1 MMQIDF
7 LREIIEHQRKSVAAK
22 GAGMDREK
30 LKALPDL
37 ESYALI
43 LSGIRRSGKSTL
55 LYQLLQKR
63 YKQALYL
70 NFDDPRLYEFEPE
83 DFLKLDVFIKD
94 NEFRVLMF
102 DEIQIIKGWERYV
115 RQKLDEGFKV
125 FVTGSN
131 ASLLSREL
139 GTSLTGRHITNELFP
154 FSFSEFCRFHKLKH
168 SVESVKKF
176 MIDGGFPEYQK
187 QKNEEILTQ
196 LLEDILVRDIAVR
209 YNIRDVKTLQRLTLF
224 LMANVGNRISGNK
237 LKSNFGISSATTI
250 LEYFSYLE
258 QSYLLSF
265 VPMFDYSIKRQ
276 NVNPKKV
283 YAIDTGL
290 VNMTTPRFK
299 SDSGHILENMVF
311 LVLRRLSRDV
321 FYYAGAGECDFVV
334 MEKGV
339 ISQAVQVCFDLNRD
353 NLKREISGLC
363 EAATKFELRDGVIVT
378 LSQTDHF
385 VEDGV
390 DISVLPFH
398 VFAMQKR

>member
-7 LREIIEHQRKSVAAK
+7 LREIIKHQRKSVAAK

-70 NFDDPRLYEFEPE
+70 NFDDPRLYEFEPG
-83 DFLKLDVFIKD
+83 DFFKLDELIND

-102 DEIQIIKGWERYV
+102 DEIQIVKGWERYV

-139 GTSLTGRHITNELFP
+139 GTSLTGRHITKELFP
-154 FSFSEFCRFHKLKH
+154 FSFSEFCKFHKLEH

-187 QKNEEILTQ
+187 QKNEEILTH
-196 LLEDILVRDIAVR
+196 LLEDILIRDIAVR

-290 VNMTTPRFK
+290 VNVTTPRFK

-311 LVLRRLSRDV
+311 LVLRQVSKDV
-321 FYYAGAGECDFVV
+321 FYYSGVGECDFVV
-334 MEKGV
+334 MEKGM
-339 ISQAVQVCFDLNRD
+339 ISEAVQVCFDLNRD

-363 EAATKFELRDGVIVT
+363 EAATKFELREGVIVT

-385 VEDGV
+385 VEDRI
-390 DISVLPFH
+390 DINVLPFH
-398 VFAMQKR
+398 KFAMQKR